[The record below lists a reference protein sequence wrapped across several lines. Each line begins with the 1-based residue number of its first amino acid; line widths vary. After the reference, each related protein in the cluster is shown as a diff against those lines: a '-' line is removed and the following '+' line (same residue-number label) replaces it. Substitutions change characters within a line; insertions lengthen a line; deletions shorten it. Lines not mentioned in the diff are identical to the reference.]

1 MRKLNIQYHHVFKK
15 NCSKLSVL
23 VDNLCWEEK
32 TDHIT
37 VLVLDLKFDTDT
49 NLKKSQ
55 VKYRYVSV
63 LKF

>member
-15 NCSKLSVL
+15 KLFQI
-23 VDNLCWEEK
+23 DNLCWEEK